1 MRTISLLFRLVYR
14 PRVLGTENVPSTGP
28 LVIAANHLSFVDS
41 VVIALVAPRRV
52 VFLAKAE
59 YFTGKGLRGRLVRR
73 LFRALGAVP
82 VERGTYHSARAS
94 LETSRRIIAE
104 GNAFA
109 IYPEGTRSLDGRL
122 YRGRAGVAWLALST
136 GAPVVPVGL
145 RGTERLQPV
154 GARLPR
160 PHRVTVHFGQPLDF
174 SGRENTARERRR
186 TTDEVMSAIRALTG
200 QERVT
205 EYNAAA

>member
-1 MRTISLLFRLVYR
+1 MRTLSFLARLIFR
-14 PRVLGTENVPSTGP
+14 PRVLGTGNVPRTGP
-28 LVIAANHLSFVDS
+28 VVIAANHLSFVDS

-73 LFRALGAVP
+73 LFHALGAIP

-94 LETSRRIIAE
+94 LDAAQRIING

-145 RGTERLQPV
+145 QGTERLQPV
-154 GARLPR
+154 GSRLPR
-160 PHRVTVHFGQPLDF
+160 PHRVTVHFGRPLEF
-174 SGRENTARERRR
+174 AGRENTARERRR
-186 TTDEVMSAIRALTG
+186 TTDEIMAAIRALTG
-200 QERVT
+200 QEHVT

>member
-1 MRTISLLFRLVYR
+1 MRTISFLARLIFR
-14 PRVLGTENVPSTGP
+14 PRVLGTENVPRTGP
-28 LVIAANHLSFVDS
+28 VVIAANHLSFVDS

-82 VERGTYHSARAS
+82 VERGTYHSARSS
-94 LETSRRIIAE
+94 LEVSRRIIND

-109 IYPEGTRSLDGRL
+109 IYPEGTRSLDGKL

-160 PHRVTVHFGQPLDF
+160 PHRVTVHFGQPLEF
-174 SGRENTARERRR
+174 PGRENTARERRR
-186 TTDEVMSAIRALTG
+186 TTDEIMIAIRALTG
-200 QERVT
+200 QEHVA